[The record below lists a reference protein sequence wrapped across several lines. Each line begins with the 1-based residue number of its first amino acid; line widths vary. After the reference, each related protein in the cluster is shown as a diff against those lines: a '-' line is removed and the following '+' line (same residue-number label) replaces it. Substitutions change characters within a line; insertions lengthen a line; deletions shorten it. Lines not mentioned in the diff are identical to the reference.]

1 MGSPR
6 IMNIQEVDKLD
17 SNKNKDTQLNELNPV
32 QMKEQSE
39 RFNLLDSPS
48 AVFDPSFK

>member
-17 SNKNKDTQLNELNPV
+17 SNKKKDTQLNELNPA
-32 QMKEQSE
+32 QIKEHDK
-39 RFNLLDSPS
+39 RYNLLDNPS
-48 AVFDPSFK
+48 TDVNPSI